1 MIAPWPFSHGR
12 SLGNPVVIRQIWDLS
27 QKFLKSPDIDAI
39 ISYDQIGTIMSKI
52 LLATNNRGKLIEI
65 QALLAQTGAE
75 LVMPGQVNLNLEVI
89 EDGQTYAQNARSK
102 AIAFALASHLPS
114 IADDSGLE
122 VDVLGGKP
130 GLYSARFSPLPG
142 ATDADR
148 RSYLLEQLQAFPRP
162 WLARFRCV
170 VALITPQ
177 QAQEDQTGQIVEG
190 ICPGEIIPEERGSH
204 GFGYDPI
211 FLLPEFGRTMAELSM
226 EEKNRVSHRARAV
239 RAAIPYII
247 EMLKLNS

>member
-1 MIAPWPFSHGR
+1 
-12 SLGNPVVIRQIWDLS
+12 
-27 QKFLKSPDIDAI
+27 
-39 ISYDQIGTIMSKI
+39 MSKI

-65 QALLAQTGAE
+65 QALLAQTGVE
-75 LVMPGQVNLNLEVI
+75 LVMPDQLNLNLEVI
-89 EDGQTYAQNARSK
+89 EDGQTYAQNASRK
-102 AIAFALASHLPS
+102 AIAFALASQLPS
-114 IADDSGLE
+114 LADDSGLE
-122 VDVLGGKP
+122 VEALGGKP
-130 GLYSARFSPLPG
+130 GLFSARYSPLVG
-142 ATDADR
+142 ASDADR
-148 RSYLLEQLQAFPRP
+148 RSYLLKQLQTFPRP

-177 QAQEDQTGQIVEG
+177 QAQEHHTAQTVEG
-190 ICPGEIIPEERGSH
+190 ICPGEIIPEERGSN

-247 EMLKLNS
+247 EMLKPNS